1 MTTASK
7 QHLMTDGLILRE
19 YESPTEADRFVAILT
34 RDKGLVRASARGAK
48 RPKSR
53 FGSSTQPLCY
63 SRLSLI
69 PGRDKYIVEDAQPT
83 EVFFSLRQD
92 VERLALGQY
101 FCELALQLCPTDM
114 PAPQHLRL
122 LLGGLHYLA
131 KGEKNPLL
139 VKAVV
144 EGRLLSLEGYMP
156 DLTGCAHCGEDTVP
170 LWFSPSSGT
179 LFCARHAGQGDAVEV
194 SAGVL
199 TALRHILY
207 GEFERCFAFS
217 LPAEDCA
224 LLATLMER
232 FLLAQT
238 QHRYATLD
246 FYHTLRTE
254 GI

>member
-1 MTTASK
+1 MATAPK

-19 YESPTEADRFVAILT
+19 YDSPSEADRFVAILT
-34 RDKGLVRASARGAK
+34 RDKGLIRASARGAK

-69 PGRDKYIVEDAQPT
+69 PGRDKYIVEDAQPN
-83 EVFFSLRQD
+83 EVFFALRQD

-101 FCELALQLCPTDM
+101 FCELALHLCPTDA

-122 LLGGLHYLA
+122 LLSGLHYLA
-131 KGEKNPLL
+131 EGKKSPLL
-139 VKAVV
+139 VKSVV

-156 DLTGCAHCGEDTVP
+156 DLTGCALCGQPESP
-170 LWFSPSSGT
+170 LWFSPVSGT
-179 LFCARHAGQGDAVEV
+179 LSCAHHAGQGDAIEV
-194 SAGVL
+194 SAGAL

-217 LPAEDCA
+217 LPEGECA

-238 QHRYATLD
+238 QHRFATLD